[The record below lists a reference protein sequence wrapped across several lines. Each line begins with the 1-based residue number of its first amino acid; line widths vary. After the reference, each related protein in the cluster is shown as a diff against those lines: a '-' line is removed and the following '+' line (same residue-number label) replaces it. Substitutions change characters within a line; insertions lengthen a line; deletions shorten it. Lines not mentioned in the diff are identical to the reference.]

1 MDRSKRSCWM
11 VTEITRLHTLKF
23 LFLWNYMKS
32 VAHQMRCRNIE
43 ELKELNYERSKMIG
57 RNTDIMKHTSTELK
71 WVIKKKKKISTCNI
85 TFNTLSLWCT
95 TFVSC
100 VFQIISTSLAIL
112 FFLKKKK
119 NLSLSMY
126 VKTSVISKNN
136 CRKLI

>member
-71 WVIKKKKKISTCNI
+71 WVIKKKKKKFEQLTDKISTCNI

-112 FFLKKKK
+112 FFWKRKKI
-119 NLSLSMY
+119 LALACM
-126 VKTSVISKNN
+126 
-136 CRKLI
+136 